1 MSAPLSCTASM
12 DLGPV
17 ENTIDPLSFPSNL
30 DCSSIDDRTFPKSE
44 ELRLLV
50 VDASKRV
57 RNACCEVAEGLGFVV
72 SATASAVGAREIL
85 NRKET
90 ALLLL
95 DVSHSDSG
103 DQSLFEEMK
112 VLYPD
117 TLVIVMSARATILSA
132 VTAMQIGASDY
143 LSKPFPLEVLTQALE
158 RAARRWHFCVEQRR
172 LQKTLQLEEDVV
184 DILGKSPEMEKLY
197 RILSNVAKSMH
208 PAMIL
213 GESGTGKSLVAKAIH
228 SNGPHASKPFVSLD
242 CKSLGPAL
250 VEEELFGAATECS
263 SDETPLSKHG
273 LLTSSQGGTVFLDEV
288 GDLPLELQKRLMS
301 ALTSREI
308 QPTRGLN
315 AVRISVRIL
324 AATSRDLVQMVKDG
338 LFRTDLYGLL
348 SVVNLRIPPLRGRP
362 DDIAFLAKRF
372 LEKTQGQ
379 TGLTRTLSSETL
391 QLLETYDW
399 PDNIRELENTIAW
412 ACSRTTE
419 PELGESHFPPKLLDF
434 YREVKMVRTTNH
446 TSVPVEQRII
456 PISKMEKHAILR
468 AVRETNGDRM
478 MAAELLG
485 ISKTTLYRKLKE
497 YGLSEESEPDPH
509 LVCPANPAEVHA
521 HAVPVSACG

>member
-1 MSAPLSCTASM
+1 MSAPLSCTASAS
-12 DLGPV
+12 LGPV
-17 ENTIDPLSFPSNL
+17 ENAIEPLSCPSNPNH
-30 DCSSIDDRTFPKSE
+30 SSIDDRTIPKSE
-44 ELRLLV
+44 ELGLLV
-50 VDASKRV
+50 VDASKRI
-57 RNACCEVAEGLGFVV
+57 RKACCEVAEGLGFVV
-72 SATASAVGAREIL
+72 SEIESAVGAREIL
-85 NRKET
+85 SRKET
-90 ALLLL
+90 AILLL

-103 DQSLFEEMK
+103 SQSLFEEMK
-112 VLYPD
+112 VLYPE
-117 TLVIVMSARATILSA
+117 TLVIVMSARATVLSA
-132 VTAMQIGASDY
+132 VTAIQIGACDY

-158 RAARRWHFCVEQRR
+158 RATNRWHFCVEQRR
-172 LQKTLQLEEDVV
+172 LQNTLRREEGGVG
-184 DILGKSPEMEKLY
+184 IFGKSPEMEKLY

-250 VEEELFGAATECS
+250 VEEELFGSATEYS

-308 QPTRGLN
+308 QPTSGSN
-315 AVRISVRIL
+315 AVRVSVRIL
-324 AATSRDLVQMVKDG
+324 AATSRDLAQMVKDG
-338 LFRTDLYGLL
+338 LFRTDLYSLL

-372 LEKTQGQ
+372 LEKIQSQ

-419 PELGESHFPPKLLDF
+419 PELGESHFPQKLLNF
-434 YREVKMVRTTNH
+434 CKEVKTVRTTNH
-446 TSVPVEQRII
+446 TSVPIEQRII

-468 AVRETNGDRM
+468 AVEETNGDRM

-497 YGLSEESEPDPH
+497 YGLSEESDSDTH
-509 LVCPANPAEVHA
+509 LVSPSNSAEVHA
-521 HAVPVSACG
+521 RAVPVSACG

>member
-1 MSAPLSCTASM
+1 MSAPLSCTASV

-17 ENTIDPLSFPSNL
+17 ENTIDPLSLPPNPN
-30 DCSSIDDRTFPKSE
+30 CSSIGDHSIPNPG

-50 VDASKRV
+50 VDASKRI
-57 RNACCEVAEGLGFVV
+57 RKACCEVAESLGFVV
-72 SATASAVGAREIL
+72 SATESAVGAREIL
-85 NRKET
+85 NRKDT
-90 ALLLL
+90 AILFL
-95 DVSHSDSG
+95 DVTHSDSG
-103 DQSLFEEMK
+103 SQSLFEEMK

-132 VTAMQIGASDY
+132 VTAMQIGACDY
-143 LSKPFPLEVLTQALE
+143 LSKPFPLEVLTKALE

-172 LQKTLQLEEDVV
+172 LQKTLRLEECVV

-228 SNGPHASKPFVSLD
+228 SNGPYASKPFVSLD

-250 VEEELFGAATECS
+250 VEEELFGSATEYS

-273 LLTSSQGGTVFLDEV
+273 LLASSQGGTVFLDEV
-288 GDLPLELQKRLMS
+288 GEIPLELQKRLVS

-308 QPTRGLN
+308 QPTDGTN
-315 AVRISVRIL
+315 AVRVSVRIL
-324 AATSRDLVQMVKDG
+324 AATSRDLTQMVKDG
-338 LFRTDLYGLL
+338 LFRSDLYRLL

-372 LEKTQGQ
+372 LEKIQGQ

-412 ACSRTTE
+412 ACSRTAG
-419 PELGESHFPPKLLDF
+419 PELGESHFPPKLLNF
-434 YREVKMVRTTNH
+434 CREVKTVRTTNH

-456 PISKMEKHAILR
+456 PISKMEKHAILD
-468 AVRETNGDRM
+468 AIRETNGDKM

-497 YGLSEESEPDPH
+497 YGLSDESESDTH
-509 LVCPANPAEVHA
+509 LVPPAISDEIDADA
-521 HAVPVSACG
+521 IPVSACG